1 VQFSRGCP
9 FQCEFCDIITIY
21 GRKPRLK
28 SSAQLIAE
36 LDLLRSLG
44 WRNEVFIVDDNFIG
58 NSKNALQL
66 ARDLTAWGDQHGR
79 PFSFYTEASIDLADR
94 PELLAAMVEANF
106 MYVFIGIETPSAEAL
121 KSSKKFQ
128 NLRKDN
134 LQQVRVIQESGLWV
148 LAGFIV
154 GFDSDDETIFE
165 RQREFIESTAITWA
179 MAGILQAPPTTA
191 LFDRMKAEGRLIE
204 DSEATSNF
212 SAPNFRTVMPLPT
225 LLRGL
230 SGLLFGLYE
239 PKAFFARAFLSLERW
254 KTRPTQKPPALPMS
268 YNLRL
273 LVRSMWTQGVRSEY
287 RAAYWAFLWRL
298 MRNFVRD
305 DSKMWMGIM
314 VLLSAHHFLIY
325 AREVAD
331 ELERECR
338 TLEQDTDAQPHA
350 IRAVA
355 AG

>member
-36 LDLLRSLG
+36 LDLLRQLG

-58 NSKNALQL
+58 NAKYALEL
-66 ARDLTAWGDQHGR
+66 ANDLAAWGEKHGR

-94 PELLAAMVEANF
+94 TELLAAMVKANF
-106 MYVFIGIETPSAEAL
+106 MYVFIGIETPSADAL
-121 KSSKKFQ
+121 KESKKFQ

-134 LQQVRVIQESGLWV
+134 LEQVRIIQESGLWV

-165 RQREFIESTAITWA
+165 RQREFIEKTSIAWA
-179 MAGILQAPPTTA
+179 MAGVLQAPPTTA
-191 LFDRMKAEGRLIE
+191 LFDRMKREGRLIE
-204 DSEATSNF
+204 GSQAITNF
-212 SAPNFRTVMPLPT
+212 SAPNFKTVLPLPV
-225 LLRGL
+225 LLGGL
-230 SGLLFGLYE
+230 SRLLFWLYE
-239 PKAFFARAFLSLERW
+239 PKSFFDRALRSLEIW
-254 KTRPTQKPPALPMS
+254 HTQPSQKPPALPMS

-273 LVRSMWTQGVRSEY
+273 LAASMWTQGVRSSY
-287 RAAYWAFLWRL
+287 RRDYWQFLWKL
-298 MRNFVRD
+298 VRRYATD
-305 DSKMWMGIM
+305 DTKMWMGIM
-314 VLLSAHHFLIY
+314 ILLSAHHFLIY
-325 AREVAD
+325 AREVAN
-331 ELERECR
+331 ELKLECEA
-338 TLEQDTDAQPHA
+338 LAGQSVPQMSA
-350 IRAVA
+350 A